1 VLFLDEVDALIGDT
15 LVSLLRQIRA
25 GYADRPRMFP
35 QALILCGVRDVKDY
49 RIHTGNGEIITGG
62 SAFNIKDESLRLGDF
77 TRSEVVA
84 LLGQHT
90 SESGQTFASEAVE
103 LVWELTQGQ
112 PWLVNALAR
121 QACFEP
127 AGVLDRQVP
136 VQVGDLHA
144 AKERLVRS
152 RATHLDALGDKLME
166 PRVRQVILPML
177 QGVDLAEDLPHD
189 HQEYVLDLGL
199 IRQDQRRLVI
209 ANPIYREVIP
219 RELTIITT
227 TNLATRFDPEWC
239 AGADGRL
246 DAGRLIGGFQAFW
259 RKESEHGWIHR
270 DYKEAECQL
279 VIMAYLARVVNGGGR
294 IEREYALG
302 RGRVDL
308 AIFWPHPGGEQRIII
323 EVKVV
328 YPGQDPAE
336 KRANGLDQVVDYA
349 ARIPGADLHLM
360 LFDRR
365 GGIPWEERACDQ
377 VVPHRGQSVR
387 VWGM

>member
-1 VLFLDEVDALIGDT
+1 M
-15 LVSLLRQIRA
+15 RC
-25 GYADRPRMFP
+25 P
-35 QALILCGVRDVKDY
+35 DVKDY

-77 TRSEVVA
+77 TRAEVVA

-90 SESGQTFASEAVE
+90 CESCQSFAADAVE

-121 QACFEP
+121 QACFES
-127 AGVLDRQVP
+127 AGVLDRSVA
-136 VQVGDLHA
+136 VQAADIQA

-177 QGVDLAEDLPHD
+177 QGVDLADDLPSD

-199 IRQDQRRLVI
+199 IRLDGRRLEI
-209 ANPIYREVIP
+209 ANPIYRQVIP

-227 TNLATRFDPEWC
+227 TNLATRFDPAW
-239 AGADGRL
+239 
-246 DAGRLIGGFQAFW
+246 
-259 RKESEHGWIHR
+259 S
-270 DYKEAECQL
+270 
-279 VIMAYLARVVNGGGR
+279 RVVNGGGR

-308 AIFWPHPGGEQRIII
+308 VIFW
-323 EVKVV
+323 
-328 YPGQDPAE
+328 
-336 KRANGLDQVVDYA
+336 
-349 ARIPGADLHLM
+349 
-360 LFDRR
+360 
-365 GGIPWEERACDQ
+365 
-377 VVPHRGQSVR
+377 S
-387 VWGM
+387 